1 MTSYAFPLTAAPTF
15 QLGHHTYIDM
25 GNCKILS
32 EELPEM

>member
-25 GNCKILS
+25 GNCKMLS
-32 EELPEM
+32 EELSEM